1 MDLVFGKEVI
11 SCVPKLKYIKSKN
24 RGFNM
29 SALVLLNYRVKSGNL
44 GHQVNSDTHLQ
55 PV

>member
-24 RGFNM
+24 RGSNM
-29 SALVLLNYRVKSGNL
+29 SDVVLLRKNELNARFTEL
-44 GHQVNSDTHLQ
+44 FLAFLQ
-55 PV
+55 